1 MTTSCLPPTS
11 PASLCSS
18 SRDSS
23 KCSNNQQPEEQDEK
37 IRETKNHIDT
47 SNSKDNQTKTDQ
59 LKANSNITNNSRT
72 ISNKIELNP
81 DLLFCKICNKL
92 FDNLHRL
99 QRHMMS
105 HDMSPE
111 LRKFK
116 CDYCNK
122 AFKFKHH
129 LKVSV
134 NFFFF
139 FFSTWA
145 LLRQNTLILSNKIT
159 LFFEK
164 KNRFGRKIQSNS
176 VNTEKKCIFSF
187 TFLLFSNRHH
197 LL

>member
-1 MTTSCLPPTS
+1 MTTSCLSPTS

-23 KCSNNQQPEEQDEK
+23 KCSNGQQPEEPDEK
-37 IRETKNHIDT
+37 ISETKNQIDL
-47 SNSKDNQTKTDQ
+47 NDSKVDNTKIDQ
-59 LKANSNITNNSRT
+59 LKSNSSATNNNRI

-129 LKVSV
+129 LKVSIF
-134 NFFFF
+134 NYIFLF
-139 FFSTWA
+139 FFS
-145 LLRQNTLILSNKIT
+145 LLLGLK
-159 LFFEK
+159 
-164 KNRFGRKIQSNS
+164 
-176 VNTEKKCIFSF
+176 
-187 TFLLFSNRHH
+187 
-197 LL
+197 

>member
-1 MTTSCLPPTS
+1 MTASCLSPTS

-37 IRETKNHIDT
+37 TSETKNQNDT
-47 SNSKDNQTKTDQ
+47 NNSKVNQTKTDR
-59 LKANSNITNNSRT
+59 LKANSLITNNSRST
-72 ISNKIELNP
+72 SNKIELNP

-129 LKVSV
+129 LKVRFI
-134 NFFFF
+134 FFF
-139 FFSTWA
+139 
-145 LLRQNTLILSNKIT
+145 LIFQFYLGFDETK
-159 LFFEK
+159 
-164 KNRFGRKIQSNS
+164 
-176 VNTEKKCIFSF
+176 
-187 TFLLFSNRHH
+187 H
-197 LL
+197 LNFVQ